1 MKNKALWYMV
11 PLIWDHRAVITV
23 MDKVSKPRLQGASLL
38 SFNRRG
44 MGGAAEWQRAAH
56 SPPTAWTHRCLLHPA
71 HASIPRVTAF
81 HRCLSSISF
90 IYAVPLPRILSPSCH
105 CDQSL
110 LMPSESVQ
118 EPLFPKTFP
127 VPSRLAVLIFTFL
140 IFYAYF
146 LTLLTVH

>member
-1 MKNKALWYMV
+1 MV
-11 PLIWDHRAVITV
+11 PLIWDHRAVINV
-23 MDKVSKPRLQGASLL
+23 MDKVSNPRLQGASLP
-38 SFNRRG
+38 SFNKRG
-44 MGGAAEWQRAAH
+44 VGGAAEWQRASH
-56 SPPTAWTHRCLLHPA
+56 SPPTAWTHRCLLRPVA

-110 LMPSESVQ
+110 LVPSGSVQ
-118 EPLFPKTFP
+118 EPLFPKAFP
-127 VPSRLAVLIFTFL
+127 APSRLVILIFTFL

-146 LTLLTVH
+146 LTVLIVHQ